1 MGREDHG
8 CRQQLGG
15 GGGGG
20 GLRLLAKLGGAL
32 IKTPE
37 TKNHIITHKT
47 ILHSEWRGG
56 RGEGGHITCSHIGTT
71 AACILTRAHVGSKN
85 YVQRELKPP
94 QPPCLHP
101 DP

>member
-1 MGREDHG
+1 MGKEDHR
-8 CRQQLGG
+8 CRQQL
-15 GGGGG
+15 GG

-32 IKTPE
+32 
-37 TKNHIITHKT
+37 THKT
-47 ILHSEWRGG
+47 ILQCMSGGEGRGG
-56 RGEGGHITCSHIGTT
+56 AYNMLTHRHYS
-71 AACILTRAHVGSKN
+71 CILTRAHVGSKN